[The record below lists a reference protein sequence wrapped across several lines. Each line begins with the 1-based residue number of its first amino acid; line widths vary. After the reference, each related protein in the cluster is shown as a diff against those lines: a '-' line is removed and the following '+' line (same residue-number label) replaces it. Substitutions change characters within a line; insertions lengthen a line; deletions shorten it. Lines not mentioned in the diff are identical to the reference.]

1 MSVNVVVKPYIEFDC
16 DMHVCILE
24 NGVPKKIRSQGV
36 KKKWSEEK
44 IEAEFKNY

>member
-24 NGVPKKIRSQGV
+24 NGVPKKNQIPRS
-36 KKKWSEEK
+36 KEK
-44 IEAEFKNY
+44 ME